1 MRRRTTEVLEKL
13 HLDIDPASP
22 LESHSIAVQQL
33 VSIARAMEVDARVLI
48 LDEPTSSLDTREVDE
63 LFEVVERVRASGVA
77 VVFITHFLDQVYR
90 IANRITVLRNGRL
103 VGEFLPA
110 QLPRLELV
118 SKMIGHELAVLDA
131 LEHGVQ
137 DTADT
142 VAAPTFLRA
151 TGLGR
156 KAGVAPLDLEMRV
169 GEVVGMAGLLGS
181 GRTETA
187 RLLFGADR
195 ADSGEVTIDG
205 EPVRLRNPRVAL
217 ANGIAYASENRRTE
231 GLVGNLS
238 VRANIILAMQS
249 ARGWARAIPRRQQAE
264 LADRYVKALD
274 IRPPDPE
281 AIVGDAVGRQ
291 PAEGAARPLAAHGTQ
306 AAAARRTDAGHR
318 RRRQGRDPASR
329 GRAGRRRHLG
339 AVHLRR
345 ARRGAADVAP
355 HRRDARAAQ
364 GGRDRQPGHH
374 RERPDAPDRRRRRH
388 GHRGRSSIV
397 KAIVTHRLF
406 WPLFILVGLLVATR
420 LKSPIFFDVR
430 VVNGNLYGSLITIVR
445 RTAPTLLVA
454 LGMTLVIATR
464 GIDLSVG
471 AVAAIA
477 GAAAATFIDS
487 SAHPD
492 AMVTVLIGVG
502 IALLLSAAGGVW
514 NGFLVTVLGI
524 QPIVATLVLMTA
536 GRGVAQLITDERIIT
551 PSSRPYEMIGGG
563 YWLGLPFSI
572 ILAGVILLL
581 TALLTRRTALGML
594 LESVGGNPEASR
606 LAGVPARSIT
616 WTVYIVCAV
625 FAGIAGLMITSD
637 ATAADPNST
646 GLFLEIDAIL
656 AVVIGG
662 TSLAGGRFSLGG
674 TVIGAFIIQTMTTMI
689 LILGIAPEIT
699 LVFKAGVVA
708 AVCLIQS
715 PEARAL
721 ARRAVRRD
729 PPYQAPPPSSR
740 PTDGTSSTLGAEPL
754 PDVTELV
761 DVANSVQRESS

>member
-1 MRRRTTEVLEKL
+1 
-13 HLDIDPASP
+13 
-22 LESHSIAVQQL
+22 
-33 VSIARAMEVDARVLI
+33 
-48 LDEPTSSLDTREVDE
+48 
-63 LFEVVERVRASGVA
+63 
-77 VVFITHFLDQVYR
+77 
-90 IANRITVLRNGRL
+90 
-103 VGEFLPA
+103 
-110 QLPRLELV
+110 
-118 SKMIGHELAVLDA
+118 
-131 LEHGVQ
+131 
-137 DTADT
+137 
-142 VAAPTFLRA
+142 
-151 TGLGR
+151 
-156 KAGVAPLDLEMRV
+156 
-169 GEVVGMAGLLGS
+169 MAGLLGS

-281 AIVGDAVGRQ
+281 AIVGTLSGGNQQKVLLARWLLTAPKLLLLDEPTRGIDVGAKAEIQRLVAALADDGISVLFISAELDEVLRMSHRIVVMRELHKVAEIDNRGTTESDLMRLI
-291 PAEGAARPLAAHGTQ
+291 AEGADTV
-306 AAAARRTDAGHR
+306 D
-318 RRRQGRDPASR
+318 
-329 GRAGRRRHLG
+329 
-339 AVHLRR
+339 
-345 ARRGAADVAP
+345 
-355 HRRDARAAQ
+355 
-364 GGRDRQPGHH
+364 
-374 RERPDAPDRRRRRH
+374 
-388 GHRGRSSIV
+388 RGRSSIV
-397 KAIVTHRLF
+397 KAIVGHRLF

-445 RTAPTLLVA
+445 RTAPTLLVG

-551 PSSRPYEMIGGG
+551 PSSRPYHMIGGG

-715 PEARAL
+715 PEARRSLDGRFAGIRRTRRRRHRAGRPT
-721 ARRAVRRD
+721 ARRRRS
-729 PPYQAPPPSSR
+729 APSRSPTSPSSSTS
-740 PTDGTSSTLGAEPL
+740 PTPCNGSRHDRAPCSATASPSPDRGAA
-754 PDVTELV
+754 TC
-761 DVANSVQRESS
+761 R

>member
-1 MRRRTTEVLEKL
+1 M
-13 HLDIDPASP
+13 
-22 LESHSIAVQQL
+22 
-33 VSIARAMEVDARVLI
+33 
-48 LDEPTSSLDTREVDE
+48 
-63 LFEVVERVRASGVA
+63 
-77 VVFITHFLDQVYR
+77 
-90 IANRITVLRNGRL
+90 
-103 VGEFLPA
+103 
-110 QLPRLELV
+110 
-118 SKMIGHELAVLDA
+118 
-131 LEHGVQ
+131 
-137 DTADT
+137 
-142 VAAPTFLRA
+142 
-151 TGLGR
+151 
-156 KAGVAPLDLEMRV
+156 
-169 GEVVGMAGLLGS
+169 
-181 GRTETA
+181 
-187 RLLFGADR
+187 
-195 ADSGEVTIDG
+195 
-205 EPVRLRNPRVAL
+205 
-217 ANGIAYASENRRTE
+217 
-231 GLVGNLS
+231 
-238 VRANIILAMQS
+238 
-249 ARGWARAIPRRQQAE
+249 
-264 LADRYVKALD
+264 
-274 IRPPDPE
+274 
-281 AIVGDAVGRQ
+281 
-291 PAEGAARPLAAHGTQ
+291 
-306 AAAARRTDAGHR
+306 
-318 RRRQGRDPASR
+318 
-329 GRAGRRRHLG
+329 
-339 AVHLRR
+339 
-345 ARRGAADVAP
+345 
-355 HRRDARAAQ
+355 
-364 GGRDRQPGHH
+364 
-374 RERPDAPDRRRRRH
+374 
-388 GHRGRSSIV
+388 
-397 KAIVTHRLF
+397 
-406 WPLFILVGLLVATR
+406 ATR
-420 LKSPIFFDVR
+420 LKSPIFFDIR

-445 RTAPTLLVA
+445 RTAPTLLVG

-502 IALLLSAAGGVW
+502 IALLLSALGGVW

-551 PSSRPYEMIGGG
+551 PSSRPYHMIGGG

-674 TVIGAFIIQTMTTMI
+674 TVIGAFIIQTMTMMI

-708 AVCLIQS
+708 AVCVIQS
-715 PEARAL
+715 PEARRL

-729 PPYQAPPPSSR
+729 PPHQAPPPSSR
-740 PTDGTSSTLGAEPL
+740 PTEDSSSTLGAEPL

>member
-1 MRRRTTEVLEKL
+1 MK
-13 HLDIDPASP
+13 
-22 LESHSIAVQQL
+22 
-33 VSIARAMEVDARVLI
+33 
-48 LDEPTSSLDTREVDE
+48 
-63 LFEVVERVRASGVA
+63 
-77 VVFITHFLDQVYR
+77 
-90 IANRITVLRNGRL
+90 
-103 VGEFLPA
+103 
-110 QLPRLELV
+110 
-118 SKMIGHELAVLDA
+118 
-131 LEHGVQ
+131 
-137 DTADT
+137 
-142 VAAPTFLRA
+142 
-151 TGLGR
+151 
-156 KAGVAPLDLEMRV
+156 
-169 GEVVGMAGLLGS
+169 
-181 GRTETA
+181 
-187 RLLFGADR
+187 
-195 ADSGEVTIDG
+195 
-205 EPVRLRNPRVAL
+205 
-217 ANGIAYASENRRTE
+217 
-231 GLVGNLS
+231 
-238 VRANIILAMQS
+238 
-249 ARGWARAIPRRQQAE
+249 
-264 LADRYVKALD
+264 
-274 IRPPDPE
+274 
-281 AIVGDAVGRQ
+281 
-291 PAEGAARPLAAHGTQ
+291 
-306 AAAARRTDAGHR
+306 
-318 RRRQGRDPASR
+318 
-329 GRAGRRRHLG
+329 
-339 AVHLRR
+339 
-345 ARRGAADVAP
+345 
-355 HRRDARAAQ
+355 
-364 GGRDRQPGHH
+364 
-374 RERPDAPDRRRRRH
+374 
-388 GHRGRSSIV
+388 SIV
-397 KAIVTHRLF
+397 SSRLF
-406 WPLFILVGLLVATR
+406 WPLFILVALLVATR

-445 RTAPTLLVA
+445 RTAPTLLVG

-536 GRGVAQLITDERIIT
+536 GRGVAQLITDQRIIT
-551 PSSRPYEMIGGG
+551 PSSRPYHMIGGG

-572 ILAGVILLL
+572 LLAGVILLF

-616 WTVYIVCAV
+616 WTVYIVCAL

-674 TVIGAFIIQTMTTMI
+674 TVIGAFIIQTMTMMI

-708 AVCLIQS
+708 AVCVIQS
-715 PEARAL
+715 PEARRL

-729 PPYQAPPPSSR
+729 PPHQVPPPSNR
-740 PTDGTSSTLGAEPL
+740 
-754 PDVTELV
+754 
-761 DVANSVQRESS
+761 